1 MIASL
6 IACTRQAE
14 ARISPYPE
22 PYSGPLPNP
31 ECKSPGLVT
40 LGDGFEGEALMTY
53 DGPPSS
59 ALMMAS
65 DCLPNHR

>member
-6 IACTRQAE
+6 VACTRQAE

-22 PYSGPLPNP
+22 PYSEPLPNP
-31 ECKSPGLVT
+31 ECESPGLVT

-53 DGPPSS
+53 D
-59 ALMMAS
+59 
-65 DCLPNHR
+65 CLPHQL